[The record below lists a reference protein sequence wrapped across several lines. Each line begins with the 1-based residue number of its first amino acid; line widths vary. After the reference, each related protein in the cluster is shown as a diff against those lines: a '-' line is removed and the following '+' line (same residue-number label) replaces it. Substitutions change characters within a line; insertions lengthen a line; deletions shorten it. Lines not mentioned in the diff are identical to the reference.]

1 MTAQRGFQMHAAT
14 WAAVNGFLFLIW
26 LLTTPGGFPWFLFP
40 AGGWGIALAIHAV
53 ATFGDPGDD
62 GDETDDRDQRD
73 DRDSARLRSAD
84 AAALE
89 EGAPTIDE
97 LKTAEDPARYRT
109 LGQ

>member
-1 MTAQRGFQMHAAT
+1 MSAQRSFQIHAAT

-26 LLTTPGGFPWFLFP
+26 LLTMPGGFPWFLFP

-62 GDETDDRDQRD
+62 
-73 DRDSARLRSAD
+73 
-84 AAALE
+84 
-89 EGAPTIDE
+89 DE
-97 LKTAEDPARYRT
+97 LLPPPERPSLRDASPTVDEVARAEDPARYRT